1 LPLAVDVE
9 LFGQLLSD
17 QPRRRVLEIPGPV
30 TALDLAQKIGLDPS
44 EIGFVAIDSVQSDL
58 KDLVQPDSRIC
69 FFPYI
74 TGG

>member
-1 LPLAVDVE
+1 LAVDIE
-9 LFGQLLSD
+9 LFGQLLPD
-17 QPRRRVLEIPGPV
+17 QPRRRALEIPGPV
-30 TALDLAQKIGLDPS
+30 TAMDLAHQLGLNPS

>member
-1 LPLAVDVE
+1 LAVDIE

-17 QPRRRVLEIPGPV
+17 QPRRRILEIPGPV
-30 TALDLAQKIGLDPS
+30 PALELAQKIGLDPA

-58 KDLVQPDSRIC
+58 KDLVQPNSRIC